1 MQRRYIT
8 VDVFTDRAFGGNPLG
23 VVLDAGGLS
32 TEQMQ
37 AVAREFNYSETTFVL
52 PPADPAHD
60 AQVRIFT
67 VNRELPFAGHPNVGT
82 AFVLATLA
90 AKPPA
95 RLLFEEGAG
104 LVPVEIVTEQGRV
117 VSTEFT
123 APQPL
128 KRMSHLAV
136 EQAAACLS
144 LSAGDFKTDRHAP
157 QIISVGLSFLAVE
170 VASREAL
177 RRARPMPRR
186 SQNLPVRRQR
196 RRLLL
201 HARCAAAKSRASC
214 RRGCSTPAP
223 ADCPRPATGSATAAC
238 AALLADLDDSKD
250 GELKLKIGQG
260 VDMGRPSLLL
270 TRVRKQNGAVA
281 SIHVGGG
288 SVKMMEGTF
297 RLDGKGDGLV
307 ARMSAAISGAGV
319 RVARMSLRSSGL
331 RLYTCGA
338 TRFST
343 FTPSRS
349 SMISAIHCRWQWAW
363 SRS

>member
-1 MQRRYIT
+1 MKRRYIT
-8 VDVFTDRAFGGNPLG
+8 VDVFTDRAFGGNPLA
-23 VVLDAGGLS
+23 VVLDAGGMS

-37 AVAREFNYSETTFVL
+37 AVATEFNYSETTFVL

-104 LVPVEIVTEQGRV
+104 LVPVEIVTEQGKV

-128 KRMSHLAV
+128 KRMSHLPV

-144 LSAGDFKTDRHAP
+144 LSAGDVKTDRHPP
-157 QIISVGLSFLAVE
+157 QIISVGLSFLALE

-177 RRARPMPRR
+177 RRARPDAASFAKTFPCDGSDAVYFYTRDVPAGEKPCEL
-186 SQNLPVRRQR
+186 Q
-196 RRLLL
+196 
-201 HARCAAAKSRASC
+201 ARMFHPAASGLSE
-214 RRGCSTPAP
+214 
-223 ADCPRPATGSATAAC
+223 DPATGSATAAC
-238 AALLADLDDSKD
+238 AALLADLDDIRD
-250 GELKLKIGQG
+250 GELRLKIGQG

-270 TRVRKQNGAVA
+270 TRVRKKDGAVA
-281 SIHVGGG
+281 SIHVGG
-288 SVKMMEGTF
+288 SCVQMMEGTF
-297 RLDGKGDGLV
+297 RLDGKG
-307 ARMSAAISGAGV
+307 
-319 RVARMSLRSSGL
+319 
-331 RLYTCGA
+331 
-338 TRFST
+338 
-343 FTPSRS
+343 
-349 SMISAIHCRWQWAW
+349 
-363 SRS
+363 